1 MDTEEIAKE
10 ILVAL
15 ITHGSAYQG
24 YAGDKQEP
32 ARVATESYKII
43 FKGIHSAR
51 DEVNKQK

>member
-1 MDTEEIAKE
+1 MDTKEIAKE

-15 ITHGSAYQG
+15 ITHSSAYQS

-32 ARVATESYKII
+32 AKVAAESYKII
-43 FKGIHSAR
+43 LKGICSAI